1 MAWRREPVTTVAD
14 MHLVERFSLPA
25 GYAARPYAGPR
36 DHAAMAALLTEYRV
50 SIGDPEMVSTEQLDR
65 SYAHLTDCD
74 PELDIALIE
83 RDGQLA
89 AYTRPTHQH
98 LDSTTDLVVFVPTH
112 PDHLHAELYHALAA
126 GCEAHLRKRITDRPA
141 RYLGYATHP
150 GPGITPVDGEAA
162 WLEARGYEPTEWG
175 ASLRRPNLDGI
186 PDLPLPDG
194 IEVRPVR
201 PEQMREI
208 VAAHHECFRGEWD
221 FREIDEREFVHIID
235 DPYRDETL
243 WQVAWHGDTVVGQVK
258 PFINADENEQR
269 GYLRGYTE
277 YISTHHDYRNRGIA
291 GALLA
296 RALVAIRDRGMT
308 EAVLG
313 VDTNNPG
320 GAFQLYTKLG
330 FELQTYEA
338 VYTKPA

>member
-1 MAWRREPVTTVAD
+1 
-14 MHLVERFSLPA
+14 MHLADRFSLPA
-25 GYAARPYAGPR
+25 GYAARPYAGAS
-36 DHAAMAALLTEYRV
+36 DHPAMAALLSEYRLV
-50 SIGDPEMVSTEQLDR
+50 TGDPEMATAEQFDQ
-65 SYAHLTDCD
+65 SYAHLTDCE

-83 RDGQLA
+83 HDGRVI
-89 AYTRPTHQH
+89 AYCRPSHQD
-98 LDSTTDLVVFVPTH
+98 LETTTDLVVFLPTL
-112 PDHLHAELYHALAA
+112 PDHLHAALYHALAE
-126 GCEAHLRKRITDRPA
+126 GCEIHLRKWLADRPA
-141 RYLGYATHP
+141 RYRGYANHP
-150 GPGITPVDGEAA
+150 GPGVTPTDGEAA
-162 WLEARGYEPTEWG
+162 WLEARGYEPTEWS
-175 ASLRRPNLDGI
+175 ASLRRPNLDDI
-186 PDLPLPDG
+186 ADLPLPDG

-201 PEQMREI
+201 PEQLRDI

-221 FREIDEREFVHIID
+221 FSEIEEREFAHIID

-243 WQVAWHGDTVVGQVK
+243 WQVAWDGDVIVGQVK
-258 PFINADENEQR
+258 PFINQDENEAR
-269 GYLRGYTE
+269 GYRRGYTE

-296 RALVAIRDRGMT
+296 RALVAIRERGMT

-338 VYTKPA
+338 IYTKPA